1 MGRTV
6 VRQVEQ
12 RRGHR
17 ARDWLLLAGAATIL
31 TFAAVGVVSA
41 AGYVGGKIATSPAKT
56 HTHSGRPRTNAVA
69 LQDVARA
76 QAQATAIVKAA
87 QTTGRTIVSSETR
100 KARHQASA
108 IIAQARTRSKSRIAA
123 VAPIPTSAPVSN
135 TQAAGPAT
143 PVPYGAV
150 TTGSTATPGYGAG
163 SSGSAPGSTGAPTS
177 PSTGAPSANTS
188 GTTPDASVPSLGS
201 VPATWLVVA
210 YNATFGAGPGN
221 AGSIAVIN
229 RSKTAFSGVARVNY
243 IGSRGILGS
252 ATAPFS
258 GLAPGQSE
266 ILPLNGMV
274 YPSGAIRYQIEVTN
288 VH

>member
-6 VRQVEQ
+6 VRRVEQ
-12 RRGHR
+12 PRGHR
-17 ARDWLLLAGAATIL
+17 ARDRILLAGAAAIL
-31 TFAAVGVVSA
+31 IFAAVGVVSA

-56 HTHSGRPRTNAVA
+56 HTHPGRSRSNAVA

-108 IIAQARTRSKSRIAA
+108 IIAQARSRSKSRIAA
-123 VAPIPTSAPVSN
+123 VAPIPTSAPVTN
-135 TQAAGPAT
+135 TQAVGPVT
-143 PVPYGAV
+143 PVPYGAA
-150 TTGSTATPGYGAG
+150 TAGSTGTAGYGAG
-163 SSGSAPGSTGAPTS
+163 SSASAPGSTGATS
-177 PSTGAPSANTS
+177 PSAGVPGASTS
-188 GTTPDASVPSLGS
+188 GKTPSASVPSLGS

-210 YNATFGAGPGN
+210 YNANFGGGPGN
-221 AGSIAVIN
+221 AGSITVIN
-229 RSKTAFSGVARVNY
+229 RSNTAFSGVARVNY
-243 IGSRGILGS
+243 IGSGGILGS

-266 ILPLNGMV
+266 ILPLNGMI